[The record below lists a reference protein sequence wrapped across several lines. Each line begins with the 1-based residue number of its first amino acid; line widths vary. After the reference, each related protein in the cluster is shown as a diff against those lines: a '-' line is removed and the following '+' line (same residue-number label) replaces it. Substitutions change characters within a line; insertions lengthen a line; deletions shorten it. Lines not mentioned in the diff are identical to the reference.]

1 MTERQMMSTPVPA
14 MLGGDAGDGGANAG
28 ENADNAKYKAT
39 LKREREWRSLNPRL
53 WNEIVEWALG
63 EAAAG
68 RKFAMQTAL
77 ERVRWKDYADEEGN
91 PTRVSNDFG
100 AIWARRIIA
109 EHPET
114 RPFIVTRPSVFDGLV
129 R

>member
-1 MTERQMMSTPVPA
+1 MSTPVPA
-14 MLGGDAGDGGANAG
+14 MLGGDAGDGGAKAG
-28 ENADNAKYKAT
+28 ENADNAKYKAM

-63 EAAAG
+63 EATAG

-77 ERVRWKDYADEEGN
+77 ERVRWKDYADDEGN

-100 AIWARRIIA
+100 AIWARLLVA
-109 EHPET
+109 MHPEV
-114 RPFIVTRPSVFDGLV
+114 RPFVTMRPSVYDEFEV

>member
-1 MTERQMMSTPVPA
+1 MTGKSTKKTPVPA
-14 MLGGDAGDGGANAG
+14 ELGGTAGNGGSKGGTNANQG
-28 ENADNAKYKAT
+28 KYKAT
-39 LKREREWRSLNPRL
+39 LRREAEWRSLNSRL
-53 WNEIVEWALG
+53 WNEIVAWALG

-68 RKFAMQTAL
+68 RKFAMQTAI

>member
-1 MTERQMMSTPVPA
+1 
-14 MLGGDAGDGGANAG
+14 MLGGDAGDGGAKAG
-28 ENADNAKYKAT
+28 ENADNAKYKAM

-63 EAAAG
+63 EATAG

-77 ERVRWKDYADEEGN
+77 ERVRWKDYADDEGN

-100 AIWARRIIA
+100 AIWARLLVA
-109 EHPET
+109 MHPEV
-114 RPFIVTRPSVFDGLV
+114 RPFVTMRPSVYDEFEV

>member
-14 MLGGDAGDGGANAG
+14 MLGGDAGDGGAKAG
-28 ENADNAKYKAT
+28 ENADNAKYKST

>member
-1 MTERQMMSTPVPA
+1 MSTPVPA
-14 MLGGDAGDGGANAG
+14 MLGGDAGDGGARAG

-39 LKREREWRSLNPRL
+39 LLREREWRRLNPRL
-53 WNEIVEWALG
+53 WSEIEAWALA

-77 ERVRWKDYADEEGN
+77 ERVRWKDYANDEGN
-91 PTRVSNDFG
+91 PTKVPNDFG
-100 AIWARRIIA
+100 AIWARLLVA
-109 EHPET
+109 THPEV
-114 RPFIVTRPSVFDGLV
+114 RPFVTMRPSVYDGFEV

>member
-1 MTERQMMSTPVPA
+1 MSTPVPA
-14 MLGGDAGDGGANAG
+14 MLGGDAGDGGAKAG
-28 ENADNAKYKAT
+28 ENADNAKYMAT
-39 LKREREWRSLNPRL
+39 IRREREWRRLNPRL
-53 WNEIVEWALG
+53 WHEIVEWALG

-68 RKFAMQTAL
+68 RKFAMQTAI

-100 AIWARRIIA
+100 AIWARLIIA
-109 EHPET
+109 KHPET

-129 R
+129 G